1 MIALDAEPYL
11 MVECDGFGKLM
22 KTLAPQ
28 YKVPS
33 RKTFSEKVILAIY
46 SDVRTTVEGRDA

>member
-1 MIALDAEPYL
+1 MIALDVEPYL
-11 MVECDGFGKLM
+11 MVEWDGFGKLM

-33 RKTFSEKVILAIY
+33 RKTFSEKVIPKIY
-46 SDVRTTVEGRDA
+46 SDVRTAVEGRGA